1 MNQKSFKLTKLFFY
15 GMILSVT
22 FNPTVNVFGQE
33 LNEDKEKSNE
43 VNSLYEQGDDAVGW
57 DWQGRNMEWV
67 FKDHFSSLL
76 NNALENMEISRF
88 PDKGINVIVPL
99 PQSGGNMISHNG
111 RSYYNIDIARM
122 DWGTPSLNTGDS
134 SLTGAV
140 TLKNGFL
147 NISLRKNKNAVID
160 SKKIKLKLSVPRLDS
175 TVYVDKGMTDRFQY
189 FARQAESTID
199 LNFKTDNSYE
209 LLKNINL
216 KLGEKFE
223 PNMTF
228 DLVTNYEG
236 ESLLASDPSIKHY
249 LIDDVE
255 SNEIDTS
262 KPGYHTVQIGV
273 EQLVK
278 DGDTYKKEI
287 RMSNKVTVKI
297 SGKTKLK
304 LKDVECSV
312 GDTFDP
318 TSIFDEVFDSSGNP
332 IKLDNENLYFILN
345 DEGVTGKDFKLDTS
359 KPAEHKISLLFIEG
373 GNVYTSNEVTVSIK
387 ENKMSLKTKDS
398 SLYVG
403 QTWNPQDNF
412 ISATDEWGNDVLWG
426 DNRLTYKD
434 NVDVEV
440 PGDYKVTFTYKGTE
454 KEITQSAT
462 VTVSDIQ

>member
-1 MNQKSFKLTKLFFY
+1 NKKSFKLTKLIFY

-22 FNPTVNVFGQE
+22 FNPTINVFGQE
-33 LNEDKEKSNE
+33 LNENVEKSNE
-43 VNSLYEQGDDAVGW
+43 VNSPYEQGDDAVGW
-57 DWQGRNMEWV
+57 DWRGRNMEWV
-67 FKDHFSSLL
+67 FRDHFNSLL
-76 NNALENMEISRF
+76 NVSLKNMEIGRF
-88 PDKGINVIVPL
+88 PDNGIYIIVPV

-111 RSYYNIDIARM
+111 RSYYDIDIARM

-134 SLTGAV
+134 SLTGEV
-140 TLKNGFL
+140 TLENGFL

-160 SKKIKLKLSVPRLDS
+160 SKKIKLKLNVPRLDS
-175 TVYVDKGMTDRFQY
+175 TVYVDKGWTDTFQY

-199 LNFKTDNSYE
+199 LNVKIDNSYE

-223 PNMTF
+223 PNMPF

-236 ESLLASDPSIKHY
+236 KSLLFSDPSIKHY
-249 LIDDVE
+249 LIDGVE
-255 SNEIDTS
+255 ANEIDTS

-278 DGDTYKKEI
+278 DGDAYKKEI
-287 RMSNKVTVKI
+287 RMSNKVTVKV
-297 SGKTKLK
+297 SGDVKLK

-318 TSIFDEVFDSSGNP
+318 TSIFDEVVDSFGNP
-332 IKLDNENLYFILN
+332 IKLDNENLYFVLN
-345 DEGVTGKDFKLDTS
+345 DEDVYTGKNLKLDTS
-359 KPAEHKISLLFIEG
+359 KPAEHKISLLFLEG
-373 GNVYTSNEVTVSIK
+373 GDLYTSNEVTVSIK

-440 PGDYKVTFTYKGTE
+440 PGEYKVTFTYKGTE